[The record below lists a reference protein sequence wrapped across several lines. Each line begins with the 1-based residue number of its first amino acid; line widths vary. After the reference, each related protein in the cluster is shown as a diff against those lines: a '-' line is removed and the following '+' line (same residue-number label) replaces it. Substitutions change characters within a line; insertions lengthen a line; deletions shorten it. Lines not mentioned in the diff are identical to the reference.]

1 MFIVRPW
8 RYLWRYKK
16 GEGYSL
22 VRMFVT
28 FFSNCLHDIIDTINV
43 WGMYIYICFCMLMC
57 CFFPYLLFAS
67 LPSAIA
73 FLHVFLKHIRRF
85 RDFTL
90 IALRESYLF
99 SSYCIYSFLLFFIFF
114 FLFFRYFSF
123 NSTVWFHVFH
133 VVAMWFYSNTKNV
146 TYLMHNWYK
155 TRRSRLMFLSQRV
168 SPMSNCL
175 FGKSVTTDI
184 REKCETWN
192 AKCVR
197 PLIFI

>member
-57 CFFPYLLFAS
+57 CSFPYLLFAS

-99 SSYCIYSFLLFFIFF
+99 SSYCIYSFLLFFLSFF
-114 FLFFRYFSF
+114 SYFFDTSLLIPRYDFTCFTSLLCGF
-123 NSTVWFHVFH
+123 IRIRKTLHTWCIID
-133 VVAMWFYSNTKNV
+133 TKLDV
-146 TYLMHNWYK
+146 L
-155 TRRSRLMFLSQRV
+155 
-168 SPMSNCL
+168 
-175 FGKSVTTDI
+175 D
-184 REKCETWN
+184 
-192 AKCVR
+192 
-197 PLIFI
+197 